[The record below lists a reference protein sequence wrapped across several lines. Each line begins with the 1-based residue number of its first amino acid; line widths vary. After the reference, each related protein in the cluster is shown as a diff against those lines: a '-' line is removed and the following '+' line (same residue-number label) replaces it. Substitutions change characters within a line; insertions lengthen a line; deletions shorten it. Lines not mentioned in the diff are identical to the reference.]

1 MAESISVIAGISAVA
16 GLVDASCSLAGSLY
30 KTFRAIKDAP
40 RGVQILSNEL
50 EGLHILLQ
58 HVDSLVQRY
67 STSLLVSED
76 GLSID
81 TVRTVLQKCRTELQH
96 VQKIAA
102 TSKRQPSK
110 LKNAAARVGW
120 VFDERIVEQHRQM
133 IEQLRQHINTELV
146 VLSQYVESCNWR
158 FDAH

>member
-1 MAESISVIAGISAVA
+1 MAEPMSIIAGISAVSNIA
-16 GLVDASCSLAGSLY
+16 DASCTLAGSLY

-40 RGVQILSNEL
+40 RAVQRLSNEL
-50 EGLHILLQ
+50 EELHVLLQ
-58 HVDSLVQRY
+58 HVDNLVQCY
-67 STSLLVSED
+67 STSLLASED

-81 TVRTVLQKCRTELQH
+81 SVRSVLQKCRTELEF
-96 VQKIAA
+96 VKKIAE

-110 LKNAAARVGW
+110 LKNAAARVKW
-120 VFDERIVEQHRQM
+120 VFDERKVEQHRQM
-133 IEQLRQHINTELV
+133 SEQLRQHINTELV